1 MKGQDQQYGL
11 IEMEILLELDCGL
24 DVEFEPDWVSDENY
38 GDHTKVRWQLPN
50 SPDKNH
56 LDDLLS
62 ELEAE
67 ESLYR
72 PSSIMESVRLL
83 YRHDK
88 GIINS

>member
-1 MKGQDQQYGL
+1 MKGHDQQYGL

-67 ESLYR
+67 KPIYEPDNLMASL
-72 PSSIMESVRLL
+72 RLL
-83 YRHDK
+83 HRYD
-88 GIINS
+88 S

>member
-1 MKGQDQQYGL
+1 MKDHDQLYGL
-11 IEMEILLELDCGL
+11 IEMEILLELECGL
-24 DVEFEPDWVSDENY
+24 DVEFTPDWVSTENHA
-38 GDHTKVRWQLPN
+38 DHSKVQWQLSN
-50 SPDKNH
+50 RADKDS
-56 LDDLLS
+56 LDGLLS

-83 YRHDK
+83 YRYDK